1 MTKTI
6 SVTDEA
12 YEALI
17 REKRDAESFTD
28 VIIRLTKRRARLSD
42 FAGIWKDI
50 PKSNLKE
57 AQEKLQALWA
67 GFEKEVK
74 VRK

>member
-6 SVTDEA
+6 SVTDAA
-12 YEALI
+12 YEALM
-17 REKRDAESFTD
+17 REKRDGESFTD
-28 VIIRLTKRRARLSD
+28 VIIRLTKRARLSD

-50 PKSNLKE
+50 PESDLRE
-57 AQEKLQALWA
+57 AQKKLQSLWV

-74 VRK
+74 APK

>member
-12 YEALI
+12 YEALM
-17 REKRDAESFTD
+17 REKRDMESFTD
-28 VIIRLTKRRARLSD
+28 VIIRLAKRAKLSN

-50 PKSNLKE
+50 PESDLKE
-57 AQEKLQALWA
+57 AQEKLQTFWA

-74 VRK
+74 ARK